1 MGSPVV
7 HAGHE
12 EEAVVVVDVHR
23 RVRAR
28 ELVDGG
34 VVVDAVAR
42 ADELVRPADVLQ
54 QLPVVLR
61 PRERGQVRVDRLTID
76 TR

>member
-1 MGSPVV
+1 MV

-23 RVRAR
+23 SVRAR

-34 VVVDAVAR
+34 IVVDTVAR

-54 QLPVVLR
+54 QLAVVLR
-61 PRERGQVRVDRLTID
+61 PRERG
-76 TR
+76 